1 MNTQPRPLAAE
12 IARRPAVAAGQPP
25 ADLEGLVERL
35 ETSLSD
41 LGQSLRL
48 RDPEA
53 IEAHAQNLHQ
63 ALERALQ
70 GFQRAA
76 RLGGLPPAL
85 RHRLMRASGQ
95 VAAQRESMVRAT
107 VALDRAMDA
116 LMPRDVPS
124 LYGSR
129 GWNGA
134 SGGGGSGGQLL
145 G

>member
-1 MNTQPRPLAAE
+1 MNALPRALAPDMS
-12 IARRPAVAAGQPP
+12 RRP

-35 ETSLSD
+35 ENSLSD

-53 IEAHAQNLHQ
+53 IEAHAQSLHQ

-70 GFQRAA
+70 GFQTAA
-76 RLGGLPPAL
+76 RQGGLPPAL

-134 SGGGGSGGQLL
+134 SGGGQLL

>member
-1 MNTQPRPLAAE
+1 MNPLPRSLAPDTS
-12 IARRPAVAAGQPP
+12 RRP

-70 GFQRAA
+70 GFQSAA
-76 RLGGLPPAL
+76 RQGGLPPAL

-129 GWNGA
+129 GWNGS
-134 SGGGGSGGQLL
+134 SGGGQLL

>member
-1 MNTQPRPLAAE
+1 MNPQTRSPAPALP
-12 IARRPAVAAGQPP
+12 RRPAVVAGTPP

-35 ETSLSD
+35 EESLAA

-48 RDPEA
+48 QDPEA
-53 IEAHAQNLHQ
+53 IEGHAQRLHQ

-70 GFQRAA
+70 GFQTAA
-76 RLGGLPPAL
+76 RQGGLPAPL

-116 LMPRDVPS
+116 LMPREAPS
-124 LYGSR
+124 LYGAR

-134 SGGGGSGGQLL
+134 SAGSGQLL

>member
-1 MNTQPRPLAAE
+1 MNPQTRSLAAE
-12 IARRPAVAAGQPP
+12 LPRRPAIAVGLPA

-35 ETSLSD
+35 EASLAD

-53 IEAHAQNLHQ
+53 IEAHAQDLHQ

-70 GFQRAA
+70 GFQTAA
-76 RLGGLPPAL
+76 RQGGLPSAL
-85 RHRLMRASGQ
+85 RHRLVRASGQ

-134 SGGGGSGGQLL
+134 SAGGGQLL